1 MRIESQDK
9 NHRRRGGRGFTL
21 VEALMTIVLLS
32 VGLAAVMGAVNL
44 GIRYS
49 GEGTELT
56 QAVFLAQEIRERTLN
71 MDFVDVVNLNGATNS
86 PPINSHGETII
97 GMSGWSQSVTT
108 SYRST
113 NDPSVVLPSGT
124 SDLVFVQVQVS
135 HNGNTSLTTGWLVAR
150 KE

>member
-1 MRIESQDK
+1 MQRQDK
-9 NHRRRGGRGFTL
+9 NHRRGGGRGFTL
-21 VEALMTIVLLS
+21 VEALMTILLLS

-71 MDFVDVVNLNGATNS
+71 MDFLDVVNLNGATNS
-86 PPINSHGETII
+86 PPINSHGETIT
-97 GMSGWSQSVTT
+97 GMSGWSQSITT

-113 NDPSVVLPSGT
+113 NDPSVVLPGT

-135 HNGNTSLTTGWLVAR
+135 HNGNVSLTTGWLVAR